1 MVYDQDNHYL
11 DRVLAGDAAAF
22 AFLVDKYRRMA
33 FTIALKVVKRRE
45 DAEEVAQDAF
55 VKVYRSLPT
64 FQRTSKF
71 STWLYRIVT
80 NEAISRT
87 RRKTLEVSPV
97 DDFITENHGG
107 DAGIGGLEALRREQ
121 RSEWIKKAMDTLPE
135 DTALVVMLFYIEE
148 QSIEEISQITGIT
161 EENIKVRL
169 HRGRKKL
176 SSELERMLRDELEGI
191 K

>member
-1 MVYDQDNHYL
+1 MVYDQDHHYL
-11 DRVLAGDAAAF
+11 DKVLAGDAAAF

-33 FTIALKVVKRRE
+33 FTIALKVVKSRE
-45 DAEEVAQDAF
+45 DAEEIAQDAF
-55 VKVYRSLPT
+55 IKVYKSLHT

-87 RRKTLEVSPV
+87 RRKTLEVSAV
-97 DDFITENHGG
+97 DDHITDRHPG
-107 DAGIGGLEALRREQ
+107 DSGIGGLETLTQEQ
-121 RSEWIKKAMDTLPE
+121 RKFWIKQAMDTLPE
-135 DTALVVMLFYIEE
+135 DTALVIMLFYLEE
-148 QSIEEISQITGIT
+148 QTIEEISQITGIT

-176 SSELERMLRDELEGI
+176 SSELERLLRDELEGI
-191 K
+191 R

>member
-55 VKVYRSLPT
+55 IKVYRSLPT

-97 DDFITENHGG
+97 DDFITDNYGG
-107 DAGIGGLEALRREQ
+107 DAGIGGLEALKREQ
-121 RSEWIKKAMDTLPE
+121 RKEWIRKAMDTLPE
-135 DTALVVMLFYIEE
+135 DTALVVMLFYMEE
-148 QSIEEISQITGIT
+148 QSIEEISQITGLT
-161 EENIKVRL
+161 NENIKVRL

>member
-1 MVYDQDNHYL
+1 MVYDQDIHYL
-11 DRVLAGDAAAF
+11 DKVQAGDAAAF

-33 FTIALKVVKRRE
+33 YTIALKVVKSRE
-45 DAEEVAQDAF
+45 EAEEVAQDSF
-55 VKVYRSLPT
+55 LKVYKSIHN

-87 RRKTLEVSPV
+87 RRKSLEVSPV
-97 DDFITENHGG
+97 DDYVMDNYGG
-107 DAGIGGLEALRREQ
+107 DSSTGGLENLTQEARKV
-121 RSEWIKKAMDTLPE
+121 WIRKAMDTLPE
-135 DTALVVMLFYIEE
+135 DTALVVMLFYMEE
-148 QSIEEISQITGIT
+148 QSIEEIGQITGIS

-176 SSELERMLRDELEGI
+176 SSELEKMLRDELEGI
-191 K
+191 R